1 MAKSRITRL
10 ERLEKKSPPD
20 SENVHVVIIDG
31 ETDLV
36 LDGGEWITR
45 EEYEAR
51 EARRPKP
58 GKVRVKVLE

>member
-31 ETDLV
+31 ETDLNTRRGRM
-36 LDGGEWITR
+36 DHAGG
-45 EEYEAR
+45 
-51 EARRPKP
+51 
-58 GKVRVKVLE
+58 V